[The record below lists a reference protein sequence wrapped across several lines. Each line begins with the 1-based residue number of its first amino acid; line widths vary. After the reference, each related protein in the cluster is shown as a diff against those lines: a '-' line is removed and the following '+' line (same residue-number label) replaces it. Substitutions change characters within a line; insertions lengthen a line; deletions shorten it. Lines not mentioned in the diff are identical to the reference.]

1 MPLILSR
8 AQVRDLL
15 DMRAAIDAVEKG
27 LIEFSA
33 GKAVMPVRVTT
44 QVPAHGGVVLGMPAF
59 LGDSD
64 ALGTKIVT
72 VYKNNPN
79 RGLPTILAV
88 VVVNDAQTGKV
99 EAIMDGG
106 YLTAV
111 RTAAAS
117 AVGTK
122 YLANPDAKVLGI
134 LGLGV
139 QGESHLWAMTEV
151 ATKLERVVVYN
162 RSRERAE
169 AFQSEQGKRFGLP
182 IEIAANEEE
191 VCRQSDILV
200 LATTAAEPIT
210 RREWLRPG
218 VHINAVGSHS
228 PAAREL
234 DGETVAAARVVVD
247 SREANKV
254 ECGDLLIPMKEGKF
268 GESHF
273 QDEIGEVAAG
283 QKSGRGSKE
292 QITIYKSVG
301 IAVEDVA
308 TGALVLQ
315 RAREK
320 GVGTQVDL

>member
-1 MPLILSR
+1 VPLILSR
-8 AQVRDLL
+8 AQVRELL
-15 DMRAAIDAVEKG
+15 DMRAAIDAVERG

-33 GKAVMPVRVTT
+33 GNAVMPVRVTT
-44 QVPAHGGVVLGMPAF
+44 GVPKHGGIVLGMPAF
-59 LGDSD
+59 LGDSN

-72 VYKNNPN
+72 VYKNNPS
-79 RGLPTILAV
+79 RGLPTIMAV
-88 VVVNDAQTGKV
+88 VVVNDPETGKV

-122 YLANPDAKVLGI
+122 YLANKDARVLGI

-151 ATKLERVVVYN
+151 AKLERVVVYN
-162 RSRERAE
+162 RSREKADKFKAE
-169 AFQSEQGKRFGLP
+169 LTERFGLP
-182 IEIAANEEE
+182 IEIAENEEA

-200 LATTAAEPIT
+200 LATTAAEPII
-210 RREWLRPG
+210 RREWLKPG

-228 PAAREL
+228 PGAREL
-234 DGETVAAARVVVD
+234 DADTVAAARVVVD
-247 SREANKV
+247 SRDANMA
-254 ECGDLLIPMKEGKF
+254 ECGDLLIPMKEGRIDQN
-268 GESHF
+268 HF
-273 QDEIGEVAAG
+273 CDEIGEVAAG
-283 QKSGRGSKE
+283 KKPGRSSAD
-292 QITIYKSVG
+292 QVTIYKSVG
-301 IAVEDVA
+301 LAVEDVA
-308 TGALVLQ
+308 TGSLVLQ

>member
-15 DMRAAIDAVEKG
+15 DMRAAIDAVERG
-27 LIEFSA
+27 LVEFSA
-33 GKAVMPVRVTT
+33 GQAVMPVRVTT
-44 QVPAHGGVVLGMPAF
+44 QVPKHGGIVLGMPAF
-59 LGDSD
+59 LGESA

-72 VYKNNPN
+72 VYKNNPS

-88 VVVNDAQTGKV
+88 VVVNDPETGKV

-122 YLANPDAKVLGI
+122 YLANKDAKVLGI

-139 QGESHLWAMTEV
+139 QGASHLWAMTEV
-151 ATKLERVVVYN
+151 AKLEKVVVYN
-162 RSRERAE
+162 RSRDKAD
-169 AFQSEQGKRFGLP
+169 AFKTEQGPRFGLP

-200 LATTAAEPIT
+200 LATTASEPIV
-210 RREWLRPG
+210 RREWMKPG
-218 VHINAVGSHS
+218 VHVNAVGSHS
-228 PAAREL
+228 PGAREL
-234 DGETVAAARVVVD
+234 DGDTVAAARVVVD
-247 SREANKV
+247 SREANLA
-254 ECGDLLIPMKEGKF
+254 ECGDLLIPMKEGKIDQA
-268 GESHF
+268 HF
-273 QDEIGEVAAG
+273 VDEIGEVAAG
-283 QKSGRGSKE
+283 KKPGRAATE

-308 TGALVLQ
+308 TGSLVLR

>member
-1 MPLILSR
+1 VPLILSR

-15 DMRAAIDAVEKG
+15 DMRAAIDAVERG

-33 GKAVMPVRVTT
+33 GNAVMPVRVTT
-44 QVPAHGGVVLGMPAF
+44 GVPKHGGIVLGMPAF
-59 LGDSD
+59 LGDSN

-72 VYKNNPN
+72 VYKNNPS
-79 RGLPTILAV
+79 RGLPTIMAV
-88 VVVNDAQTGKV
+88 VVVNDPETGKV

-122 YLANPDAKVLGI
+122 YLANKDARVLGI

-151 ATKLERVVVYN
+151 AKLERVVVYN
-162 RSRERAE
+162 RSREKADRFKAE
-169 AFQSEQGKRFGLP
+169 LTQRFGLP
-182 IEIAANEEE
+182 IEIAENEET

-200 LATTAAEPIT
+200 LATTAAEPILKK
-210 RREWLRPG
+210 EWLKPG

-228 PAAREL
+228 PGAREL
-234 DGETVAAARVVVD
+234 DAETVAAARVVVD
-247 SREANKV
+247 SRDANMA
-254 ECGDLLIPMKEGKF
+254 ECGDLLIPMKEGKIDQN
-268 GESHF
+268 HF
-273 QDEIGEVAAG
+273 CDEIGEVAAG
-283 QKSGRGSKE
+283 KKPGRGLAD

-308 TGALVLQ
+308 TGSLVLQ

>member
-1 MPLILSR
+1 VPLILSR

-15 DMRAAIDAVEKG
+15 DMRAAIDAVERG
-27 LIEFSA
+27 LVEFSA
-33 GKAVMPVRVTT
+33 GNAVMPVRVTT
-44 QVPAHGGVVLGMPAF
+44 GVPKHSGIVLGMPAF
-59 LGDSD
+59 LGDSN

-72 VYKNNPN
+72 VYKNNPS
-79 RGLPTILAV
+79 RGLPTIMAV
-88 VVVNDAQTGKV
+88 VVVNDPETGKV

-122 YLANPDAKVLGI
+122 YLANKDARVLGI

-151 ATKLERVVVYN
+151 AKIERVVVYN
-162 RSRERAE
+162 RSREKADRFQAE
-169 AFQSEQGKRFGLP
+169 LSRRFGLP
-182 IEIAANEEE
+182 IEIAENEEA

-200 LATTAAEPIT
+200 LATTATEPILKK
-210 RREWLRPG
+210 EWLKPG

-228 PAAREL
+228 PPAREL
-234 DGETVAAARVVVD
+234 DSDTVAAARVVVD
-247 SREANKV
+247 SRDANMA
-254 ECGDLLIPMKEGKF
+254 ECGDLLIPMKEGRI
-268 GESHF
+268 EQSHF
-273 QDEIGEVAAG
+273 ADEIGEVAAG
-283 QKSGRGSKE
+283 KKLGRASSD

-308 TGALVLQ
+308 TGSLVLA

-320 GVGTQVDL
+320 GIGTQVDL

>member
-1 MPLILSR
+1 VPLILSR

-15 DMRAAIDAVEKG
+15 DMRAAIEAVERG

-33 GKAVMPVRVTT
+33 GNAVMPVRVTT
-44 QVPAHGGVVLGMPAF
+44 GVPKHSGIVLGMPAF
-59 LGDSD
+59 LGDSN

-72 VYKNNPN
+72 VYKNNPS
-79 RGLPTILAV
+79 RGLPTIMAV
-88 VVVNDAQTGKV
+88 VVVNDPETGKV

-122 YLANPDAKVLGI
+122 YLANKDARVLGI

-151 ATKLERVVVYN
+151 AKTERVVVYN
-162 RSRERAE
+162 RSREKADRFQAE
-169 AFQSEQGKRFGLP
+169 LSKRFGLP
-182 IEIAANEEE
+182 IEIAENEEA

-200 LATTAAEPIT
+200 LATTATEPILKK
-210 RREWLRPG
+210 EWLKPG

-228 PAAREL
+228 PPAREL
-234 DGETVAAARVVVD
+234 DSDTVAAARVVVD
-247 SREANKV
+247 SRDANMA
-254 ECGDLLIPMKEGKF
+254 ECGDLLIPMKEGRI
-268 GESHF
+268 EQSHF
-273 QDEIGEVAAG
+273 ADEIGEVAAG
-283 QKSGRGSKE
+283 KKLGRASSD

-308 TGALVLQ
+308 TGSLVLA

-320 GVGTQVDL
+320 GIGTQVDL

>member
-15 DMRAAIDAVEKG
+15 DMRAAIDAVERG

-33 GKAVMPVRVTT
+33 GNAVMPVRVTT
-44 QVPAHGGVVLGMPAF
+44 GVPKHGGIVLGMPAF
-59 LGDSD
+59 LGDSN

-72 VYKNNPN
+72 VYKNNPG
-79 RGLPTILAV
+79 RGLPTIMAV
-88 VVVNDAQTGKV
+88 VVVNDPETGKV

-122 YLANPDAKVLGI
+122 YLANKDAKVLGI

-151 ATKLERVVVYN
+151 AKLDRVVVYN
-162 RSRERAE
+162 RSRDKADRFKAE
-169 AFQSEQGKRFGLP
+169 LTQRFGLP
-182 IEIAANEEE
+182 IEIAENEEA

-200 LATTAAEPIT
+200 LATTAAEPILKK
-210 RREWLRPG
+210 EWLKPG

-228 PAAREL
+228 PGAREL
-234 DGETVAAARVVVD
+234 DGDTVAAARIVVD
-247 SREANKV
+247 SRDANKA
-254 ECGDLLIPMKEGKF
+254 ECGDLLIPMKEGRID
-268 GESHF
+268 ESHF

-283 QKSGRGSKE
+283 KKPGRTSPD

-308 TGALVLQ
+308 TGSLVLQ